1 MTRAAPRAA
10 CPTTD
15 AEDDVEITI
24 GVQNLPRELVVE
36 TDATADAVATLV
48 RKALETGNPVEITDT
63 RGRHIIVPAATI
75 GYVEIGDEAR
85 RVGFHN
91 L

>member
-1 MTRAAPRAA
+1 M
-10 CPTTD
+10 
-15 AEDDVEITI
+15 EITI
-24 GVQNLPRELVVE
+24 GVQNVPRELVVE
-36 TDATADAVATLV
+36 TDATADAVAKTV
-48 RKALETGNPVEITDT
+48 RKALETGTPVEVVDT
-63 RGRHIIVPAATI
+63 RGRHIIVPASTI

>member
-1 MTRAAPRAA
+1 M
-10 CPTTD
+10 
-15 AEDDVEITI
+15 EITI
-24 GVQNLPRELVVE
+24 GVQHVPRELVVE
-36 TDATADAVATLV
+36 TDATADTVAKQV
-48 RKALETGNPVEITDT
+48 RKALETGDPVEVTDT
-63 RGRHIIVPAATI
+63 RGRHIIVPSEKI